1 MEKSSVKLV
10 SNIMLKSR
18 IAETKDGKIAYLP
31 FDLLP
36 EEYNDVRNDQFLT
49 EYQKTQK
56 LKKLFAT
63 KRIIDEDT
71 GKTISDKTT
80 KGSGNNVKVIKENSK
95 PIANPKPKPT
105 SQSTSESQKQHVPFN
120 KNPRT
125 FGLDESVIPEELKN
139 KSKILLVR
147 GDLKGWFFLIHY
159 DGKLN
164 NYIDKPM
171 KPYHA
176 LLKRKGLLKKI
187 VVSVSIS
194 DKTIFMHDNFY
205 EMYKKEINDL
215 IELALP

>member
-56 LKKLFAT
+56 LKKLFAA

-71 GKTISDKTT
+71 GKTISDETT
-80 KGSGNNVKVIKENSK
+80 KGSGNSVKVIKEESK
-95 PIANPKPKPT
+95 PIANPTPKLT
-105 SQSTSESQKQHVPFN
+105 SQTTSESQKQYVPFN
-120 KNPRT
+120 KNPRA
-125 FGLDESVIPEELKN
+125 FGLDESVIPDELKN
-139 KSKILLVR
+139 KSKILLVK

-164 NYIDKPM
+164 NYIDKPL
-171 KPYHA
+171 KQYHA
-176 LLKRKGLLKKI
+176 LLERKGQLKKI
-187 VVSVSIS
+187 VVSVSIA

-205 EMYKKEINDL
+205 EMYRKKINDL